1 MLEEMEKTEKKNQ
14 LNLKE
19 KERSFFEEK
28 NKINK
33 KN

>member
-1 MLEEMEKTEKKNQ
+1 MEKTEKKNQ